1 MRRPVRENPFP
12 RGPVVPHGK
21 EFQSGHAHR
30 RVRERLPP
38 LQETEERPVAELGIV
53 VRQALGG
60 RAQKRGRLS
69 PAPADLERGFQQGTA
84 IPPPPVS
91 GQRGRRVDILDRQAP
106 PRRRIPLRQQ
116 QQHGNGKAV
125 RRGHEAFRFQ
135 GKAAEDRPD
144 GFHRVP
150 WKTGEPEPGQGRPV
164 FRTGKAR
171 HEIIH
176 S

>member
-53 VRQALGG
+53 VRQPLGG

-116 QQHGNGKAV
+116 QQH
-125 RRGHEAFRFQ
+125 RGYHSGSRQ
-135 GKAAEDRPD
+135 CGRYHSSCRND
-144 GFHRVP
+144 GS
-150 WKTGEPEPGQGRPV
+150 KSGIYGRYCLCRYPYV
-164 FRTGKAR
+164 
-171 HEIIH
+171 
-176 S
+176 